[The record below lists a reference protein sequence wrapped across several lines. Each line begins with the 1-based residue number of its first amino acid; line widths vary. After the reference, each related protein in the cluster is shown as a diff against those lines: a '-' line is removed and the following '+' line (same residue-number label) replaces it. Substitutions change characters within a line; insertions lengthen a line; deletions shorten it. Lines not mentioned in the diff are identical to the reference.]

1 MKFVFY
7 IYVLILAGC
16 SSIVSGTK
24 QLVQVNTT
32 CDGQAIISSCKLTN
46 ENGTWSGGSYSRIQ
60 IQKGFGNLTIQ
71 CKSPVFNSETLII
84 KSESTTPIYANAILG
99 GGIGAI
105 YDINNG
111 SGFIYPETINFK
123 ISNCPTP
130 VTNNKA
136 NNSTAETPQKKE
148 SSNYKYKD
156 YIHFPP
162 LKTN

>member
-1 MKFVFY
+1 MKTLSHLVIF
-7 IYVLILAGC
+7 LLAGC

-24 QLVQVNTT
+24 QVVQVNTS
-32 CDGQAIISSCKLTN
+32 CDGQAIISSCKFTN
-46 ENGTWSGGSYSRIQ
+46 ENGSWSGGSYSKIE

-71 CKSPVFNSETLII
+71 CKSPVFNSETLIV

-111 SGFIYPETINFK
+111 SGFIYPNTIDFK
-123 ISNCPTP
+123 ITSCLAPADTKK
-130 VTNNKA
+130 NNA
-136 NNSTAETPQKKE
+136 SSAETAIKKDY
-148 SSNYKYKD
+148 SNYKYKD

-162 LKTN
+162 LKNN